1 MFLRPMLIVFGITV
15 SLTLAGEPSREDKT
29 VLSSAPATGNPFT
42 LWKFTGNGFRIRD
55 QIEPSKALDE
65 QLKGDRPVQLIPA
78 TNKNRALLP
87 KKILSGKG
95 WQEVEEIDGAKF
107 DFDAIQ
113 FTEEGK
119 TLVIWMVDDN
129 LGFLAKLDDRVPG
142 RSRIRFPYTAECSR
156 SGYVLEVTSLD
167 EPTGK
172 ESVVRKPNSTR

>member
-1 MFLRPMLIVFGITV
+1 MLIIFGLAV
-15 SLTLAGEPSREDKT
+15 SFTLAGEPSGQEQAALF
-29 VLSSAPATGNPFT
+29 LSCQAPNPYT
-42 LWKFTGNGFRIRD
+42 SWKITGNGFRIRD
-55 QIEPSKALDE
+55 KIEPNKALDE
-65 QLKGDRPVQLIPA
+65 QLTGDRPVQLMPA
-78 TNKNRALLP
+78 INKNRALFP

-113 FTEEGK
+113 FTEVSK
-119 TLVIWMVDDN
+119 TLVIWMVDDD
-129 LGFLAKLDDRVPG
+129 LGFLAKLDDRVPE

-172 ESVVRKPNSTR
+172 ESVVRKPSSTR